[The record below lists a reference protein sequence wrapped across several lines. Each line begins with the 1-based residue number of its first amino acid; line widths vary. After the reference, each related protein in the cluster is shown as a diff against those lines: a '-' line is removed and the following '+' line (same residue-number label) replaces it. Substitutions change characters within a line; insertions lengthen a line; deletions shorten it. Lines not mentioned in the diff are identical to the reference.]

1 MQAIPLKAQERT
13 VLGKAVKNLRK
24 AGLIPGHVY
33 GNKTEIEHV
42 SVNARDFLKV
52 LDNAGETTLVDLK
65 IGEEKVKHVL
75 IRGVQTDAVKG
86 LPLHIDFYEVNLKE
100 KVTVPVPIIL
110 QGVVEEIELVKTGEA
125 VVIQS
130 LSEVQVEALPTE
142 IPENLIVN
150 VLSLRVIGDAIHVS
164 ELQVP
169 EGVTILAEPEEVVV
183 KLDTAITEEM
193 KRLMEEQ
200 AAEAAAAQEAA
211 VTEEGA
217 TAEGEV
223 PAEGEVVKEG
233 EESTGSTPPEVKE
246 EPTNEPQ

>member
-1 MQAIPLKAQERT
+1 MASPITLKD
-13 VLGKAVKNLRK
+13 
-24 AGLIPGHVY
+24 
-33 GNKTEIEHV
+33 KT
-42 SVNARDFLKV
+42 
-52 LDNAGETTLVDLK
+52 
-65 IGEEKVKHVL
+65 
-75 IRGVQTDAVKG
+75 
-86 LPLHIDFYEVNLKE
+86 
-100 KVTVPVPIIL
+100 
-110 QGVVEEIELVKTGEA
+110 
-125 VVIQS
+125 

-200 AAEAAAAQEAA
+200 AAEAAAQEAA

-223 PAEGEVVKEG
+223 PTEGGVVKEG
-233 EESTGSTPPEVKE
+233 EESTGSTPPA
-246 EPTNEPQ
+246 